1 MFFCRRQETSTK
13 PQRTE
18 TTVLFLPDV
27 WSVMPSTEEYA
38 KIAKLYEEAL
48 QSKLNP
54 KENASPKK
62 EKSSSK
68 KDAAGEEKKVWKNTR
83 LQPLKRIQCI
93 INYLFESSTK
103 NHYIQIGVII
113 TQNYLTANV

>member
-1 MFFCRRQETSTK
+1 MIYKKNCRRQETSTK

-54 KENASPKK
+54 KESASPKK

-68 KDAAGEEKKVWKNTR
+68 KDVVEEEKKV
-83 LQPLKRIQCI
+83 
-93 INYLFESSTK
+93 
-103 NHYIQIGVII
+103 
-113 TQNYLTANV
+113 